1 MKNSWLSYDE
11 YRIDKLFKNQPI
23 LTNGRKHTLS
33 TRLIS
38 RFFSYAITGLALV
51 ILAGCA
57 TQTSSY
63 GPKVSVAA
71 NEQIVTDW
79 FEAWAAATFESDP
92 VGKNA
97 NPKFVRAPNGSVQD
111 SRLFWNAGNRKIQLI
126 QRS

>member
-1 MKNSWLSYDE
+1 MQCLISSGISERHSSKLTPVKNSWFSYNE

-38 RFFSYAITGLALV
+38 RFFAYAITGLALV

-71 NEQIVTDW
+71 NEQIVTEKFMVPSGDPW
-79 FEAWAAATFESDP
+79 FS
-92 VGKNA
+92 
-97 NPKFVRAPNGSVQD
+97 
-111 SRLFWNAGNRKIQLI
+111 LFNEVDRFYKDGLTR
-126 QRS
+126 